1 MTEKN
6 DDTMRCDVLFL
17 SSGTDS
23 EEVMEMLTI
32 KSGIDTVLQSSGI
45 IVWTVDRKNVARSG
59 LTKIIGTDIYKKIT
73 VRNVNT
79 TRKLYEIMKKFN
91 LEA

>member
-1 MTEKN
+1 
-6 DDTMRCDVLFL
+6 
-17 SSGTDS
+17 
-23 EEVMEMLTI
+23 MLTI
-32 KSGIDTVLQSSGI
+32 KSGIDTVLQSPGI
-45 IVWTVDRKNVARSG
+45 IVWTVDRKNVTRSG
-59 LTKIIGTDIYKKIT
+59 LTKIIGTDTYKKIT